1 MVRDWTV
8 SAGLSCDLTFSSL
21 TGFLVCKWFS
31 VMLVPLRSENPRPGP
46 VQSSLLVPPPSFR
59 TGPRQYLVES
69 WRRSVRSLLSPLP
82 LLHPDSLT
90 NTPAT
95 IPALLLC
102 PTKPRPLCERVCLCV
117 CESVCVCVRQTAD
130 ANDGTSVKMDRLTKS
145 TVQSPCIFTQSLS
158 ESYDQLFGL
167 RLM

>member
-1 MVRDWTV
+1 
-8 SAGLSCDLTFSSL
+8 
-21 TGFLVCKWFS
+21 
-31 VMLVPLRSENPRPGP
+31 MLVPLRSENPRPGP

-59 TGPRQYLVES
+59 TGPRQYLVLES

-145 TVQSPCIFTQSLS
+145 TVQSPCILHRVSQSLMINS
-158 ESYDQLFGL
+158 LGFGSCEGTFFIISL
-167 RLM
+167 CLDAH

>member
-1 MVRDWTV
+1 
-8 SAGLSCDLTFSSL
+8 
-21 TGFLVCKWFS
+21 
-31 VMLVPLRSENPRPGP
+31 MLVPLRSENPRPGP

-59 TGPRQYLVES
+59 TGPRQYLVLES